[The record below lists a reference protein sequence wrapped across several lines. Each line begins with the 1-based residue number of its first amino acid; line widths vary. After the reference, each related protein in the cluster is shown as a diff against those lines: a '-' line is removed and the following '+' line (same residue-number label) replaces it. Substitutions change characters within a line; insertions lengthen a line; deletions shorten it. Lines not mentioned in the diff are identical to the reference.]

1 MLKNVKG
8 RVVGDAII
16 SPACGPCVKEKEIVM
31 RPSTCLAGL
40 VLRRKIMDASL
51 EKLKNRIE
59 SLTAQQR
66 QIEER
71 YIGSIAKL
79 VAETTRKGFDMRVL
93 TGIILDACDIVA
105 ESPAKREAWRVAGQ
119 KFLFRAKNQYS
130 RSKGPQRKEEAAN
143 V

>member
-1 MLKNVKG
+1 
-8 RVVGDAII
+8 
-16 SPACGPCVKEKEIVM
+16 
-31 RPSTCLAGL
+31 
-40 VLRRKIMDASL
+40 MDASL

-71 YIGSIAKL
+71 YIGSIARL
-79 VAETTRKGFDMRVL
+79 VADTTRKGFDMRVL
-93 TGIILDACDIVA
+93 TGIILNANDIVA

-130 RSKGPQRKEEAAN
+130 RSKGPQRKEEAPN